1 MVNRGR
7 INGKPDCQVQGAAV
21 EGKAELVMKGK
32 LNEEG
37 RNDLGRRNGGSSK
50 GMESR
55 VAEVERN

>member
-1 MVNRGR
+1 M
-7 INGKPDCQVQGAAV
+7 

-37 RNDLGRRNGGSSK
+37 RNDLGRRKGGSSK